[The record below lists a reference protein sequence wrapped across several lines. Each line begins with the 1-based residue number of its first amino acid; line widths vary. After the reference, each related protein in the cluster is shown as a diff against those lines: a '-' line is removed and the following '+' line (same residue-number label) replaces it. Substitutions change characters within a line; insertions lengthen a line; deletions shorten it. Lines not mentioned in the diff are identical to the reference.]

1 MILMATFVHLGLWG
15 FWLFVLQTVARLAV
29 AGWRKAALIED
40 AEAARAERASI
51 MFAAACF
58 AAILAASA
66 VLIAVLA

>member
-1 MILMATFVHLGLWG
+1 
-15 FWLFVLQTVARLAV
+15 LQTVARLAV
-29 AGWRKAALIED
+29 ADWRKAALIED

>member
-1 MILMATFVHLGLWG
+1 MILMATFLHLGLWG

-29 AGWRKAALIED
+29 ADWRKAALIED

-51 MFAAACF
+51 MLAAACF